1 MIEVEFTRDS
11 GRRAYRHDLTEE
23 DAFCL
28 TVSGQVCEAV
38 NLSENGVA
46 YRARDELREELLPAE
61 LEFELDGVPMSIC
74 CNLQRVRTIDGI
86 HCCEFTAMSDRQ
98 HIILSRYVMQCQKA
112 YIRRQSLND

>member
-11 GRRAYRHDLTEE
+11 GRRAYRHEIMEE
-23 DAFCL
+23 DVFRL
-28 TVSGQVCEAV
+28 TVAGQVCDAV

-46 YRARDELREELLPAE
+46 YRAGGELTEELQSAT
-61 LEFELDGVPMSIC
+61 LEFDLDGFAMSIC

-98 HIILSRYVMQCQKA
+98 HVILSRFVMQCQKA
-112 YIRRQSLND
+112 FIRRQSQKG